1 MTDSN
6 LELAELLFPH
16 IHKTPDDIYRQYPA
30 RNLPEGAK
38 VTRFAPSPTG
48 FVHIGSLMT
57 TLVDKLVAQQSGGVY
72 FLRIEDTDKKR
83 EQDRS
88 VEQIVQNLNNFGLTP
103 DEGVVQIDPITEIGA
118 YGPYTQSERI
128 EIYETFAKYLVAQ
141 GLVYPCFCT
150 EDELDRLRKD
160 QEAQHAKPGYYGPWA
175 KWRGASL
182 EHVKEKLDAGERPV
196 IRIRAPYPTEDR
208 VRFHDVIKGD
218 LDLPVNDLDS
228 VLLKSNSLPT
238 YHFAHVIDDT
248 LMHVTTIIRGD
259 EWLPSASL
267 HIQLFQ
273 YLNLPLPDFAHV
285 APTAKMDGTSKR
297 KLSKRKDPEANVMFY
312 YEAGYPSRAIMEYLL
327 NLANSG
333 FYEWQKANADKTF
346 MDFPFRLDE
355 MGVAMPLFDIVKL
368 NDISK
373 DIIATYSADQV
384 YTYGLEWAKQYDSRL
399 ARLLSAD
406 AAYSKAV
413 FNLERTGAAP
423 RKDLIN
429 WMDIIHVYGFF
440 FDELFEESIRANG
453 YPLPTIE
460 REDLVR
466 ILDHVRKFDP
476 AQTKD
481 VWLEDM
487 RGLAEQI
494 NFARDAKTFKKNP
507 GVYKGHFGDMMMVV
521 RVALTGRTNTPD
533 LYEILQTFG
542 KERIERRIDQAQTQA

>member
-1 MTDSN
+1 MTDFN

-16 IHKTPDDIYRQYPA
+16 VHTTPDDFYRQYPV
-30 RNLPEGAK
+30 RELPVGAK

-57 TLVDKLVAQQSGGVY
+57 TLVDKLVAQQSSGVF

-88 VEQIVQNLNNFGLTP
+88 VEQIVQNLNNFGLSP
-103 DEGVVQIDPITEIGA
+103 DEGVVRIDPIAEVGA
-118 YGPYTQSERI
+118 YGPYTQSERV
-128 EIYETFAKYLVAQ
+128 EIYETFAKYLVAR
-141 GLVYPCFCT
+141 GLAYPCFCS
-150 EDELDRLRKD
+150 EEELDHLRKD

-175 KWRGASL
+175 IWRSASF
-182 EHVKEKLDAGERPV
+182 EHVKAKLDTGERPV

-259 EWLPSASL
+259 EWLPSAPL

-273 YLNLPLPDFAHV
+273 YLDLPLPDFAHV
-285 APTAKMDGTSKR
+285 APIAKMDGTSKR

-312 YEAGYPSRAIMEYLL
+312 YEAGYPAQAMIEYML
-327 NLANSG
+327 NLANSS
-333 FYEWQKANADKTF
+333 FYDWQKANPDKTF
-346 MDFPFRLDE
+346 IEFPFKLDE
-355 MGVAMPLFDIVKL
+355 MGVSMPLFDTIKL

-373 DIIATYSADQV
+373 DIIASYSAEQV
-384 YTYGLEWAKQYDSRL
+384 YQQGFEWAQQYDSRL
-399 ARLLSAD
+399 ARILSAD
-406 AAYSKAV
+406 AAYSVAV
-413 FNLERTGAAP
+413 FNVERTGSAP

-429 WMDIIHVYGFF
+429 WSDIVHVYGFF
-440 FDELFEESIRANG
+440 FDELFRESVAADG
-453 YPLPTIE
+453 YPMPTIDHA
-460 REDLVR
+460 DLVAV
-466 ILDHVRKFDP
+466 LDHVRNFDP
-476 AQTKD
+476 TMTKEA
-481 VWLEDM
+481 WLEDM
-487 RGLAEQI
+487 RGLAEGL

-507 GVYKGHFGDMMMVV
+507 GVYKGHFGDLMMVV
-521 RVALTGRTNTPD
+521 RVALTARTNTPD
-533 LYEILQTFG
+533 LYAILQTFG
-542 KERIERRIDQAQTQA
+542 KARIGQRIEQAKTQS